1 MADRFTVADKETLE
15 EYIEGKFWDYIQDG
29 VLFDNACP
37 SSLMKDMLR
46 AGVIK
51 IKKGG
56 MPALHE
62 AMRKA
67 QVYSHLTFQHKHY
80 ETFLLAYS
88 VTEAEYLASV
98 KAMESSP
105 HTEITALQ
113 QDMFAAYE

>member
-1 MADRFTVADKETLE
+1 
-15 EYIEGKFWDYIQDG
+15 
-29 VLFDNACP
+29 
-37 SSLMKDMLR
+37 MKDMLR

-88 VTEAEYLASV
+88 VTEDEYLSEVASM
-98 KAMESSP
+98 KAAP
-105 HTEITALQ
+105 VAALHTPQ
-113 QDMFAAYE
+113 QEMFAI